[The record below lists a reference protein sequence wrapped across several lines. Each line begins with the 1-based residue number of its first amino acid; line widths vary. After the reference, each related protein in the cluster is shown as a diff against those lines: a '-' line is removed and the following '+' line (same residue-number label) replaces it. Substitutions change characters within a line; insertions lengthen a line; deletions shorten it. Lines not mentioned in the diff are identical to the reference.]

1 MPLMGTGVSHPGVRL
16 GFLRTPGSAGQRL
29 RQRGPPAV
37 PPRWR
42 RTRATCSSFGLPGA
56 GFVQPLAAQPLQ
68 FGHSPLQPSARDG
81 SRRARPARR
90 RAFSGRSPA
99 CPLAAPMP
107 RRASRCWSRSHA
119 SRPCSHTTSSPSRP
133 VSAGSCA
140 RAAARFSG
148 TSRSCRCP
156 GSGAAVP
163 TRPVARRAGRGSRPT
178 SAPPPTRR
186 AGPGCPRPRSA
197 PAGATT
203 TSTSWRHP
211 FHTGRPH
218 CPGEA
223 HWRRFPIDRGIMCR
237 HPRQTELPSVAG
249 GSWTRTDGAR
259 VE

>member
-99 CPLAAPMP
+99 CPLRRADAAPGQP
-107 RRASRCWSRSHA
+107 LLEPLAREPAVLPHHQLAVQAGVRGQLREGR
-119 SRPCSHTTSSPSRP
+119 RP
-133 VSAGSCA
+133 VLGDEPVMSVPWLGRSSTHPPGCTAGWARKPSHFGSAAHPAG
-140 RAAARFSG
+140 
-148 TSRSCRCP
+148 
-156 GSGAAVP
+156 
-163 TRPVARRAGRGSRPT
+163 RAGLST
-178 SAPPPTRR
+178 
-186 AGPGCPRPRSA
+186 
-197 PAGATT
+197 ATV
-203 TSTSWRHP
+203 STSWGNDHVHVVAPSLPHRPPPLSGRSALAPLSDRSRHHVP
-211 FHTGRPH
+211 PSPADRAAECGR
-218 CPGEA
+218 
-223 HWRRFPIDRGIMCR
+223 R
-237 HPRQTELPSVAG
+237 
-249 GSWTRTDGAR
+249 
-259 VE
+259 